1 MNLTLAIQDGM
12 DGDKTALHFRGRDYT
27 YRELMEGAER
37 AARGLQSRGLGGG
50 DRVALYLPSSL
61 ELITTFFGAFL
72 AGCAVVPMNTG
83 YREEI
88 AHILRD
94 SEARALITDETL
106 VGWAR
111 EVGSEIPS
119 LREIITVGEDYEA
132 MLAEGRG
139 DTPLS
144 PAGEEDTAVICYTSG
159 TTGRS
164 KGARISHRN
173 ILSNLEALHSTW
185 EWVPEDRLVLG
196 LPLFH
201 VHGLIVALSGSL
213 VRGCTVFLHEKFDS
227 HKVLTSIGENSATLF
242 MGVPAMYGEFLK
254 VEDPGAFELG
264 SMRLFISGSAPL
276 PTTVFSAFR
285 DRFGFKILERYGTTE
300 TIMNTSNPCSGQRK
314 PGSVGRPLPGVEV
327 RIDRG
332 KAGGGSRGTE
342 EAGEILVRGPNVFQ
356 GYLNLPE
363 VTSASF
369 EGEWFRTGDLGRFDE
384 DGYLTISGRA
394 KELIIS
400 GGYNIYPRE
409 VEEVLASHPAVR
421 EAAVVG
427 MPDEKFGEGVLAAV
441 VLSGQ
446 GTPEDGPGEEELIAY
461 CTSRLASYK
470 KPRRVIFLDAL
481 PRNAM
486 GKVDK
491 LKIALPDS

>member
-1 MNLTLAIQDGM
+1 MNLTMAIQDGM
-12 DGDKTALHFRGRDYT
+12 DGDKTALRFRSRDFT

-37 AARGLQSRGLGGG
+37 AARGLQARGLGGG
-50 DRVALYLPSSL
+50 DRVALYLPSSM

-94 SEARALITDETL
+94 SEAKALITDETL

-111 EVGSEIPS
+111 EVGSGIPS
-119 LREIITVGEDYEA
+119 LREIITVGEDFEA
-132 MLAEGRG
+132 MLAEGRR
-139 DTPLS
+139 DIPLS
-144 PAGEEDTAVICYTSG
+144 PSGEEDTAVICYTSG

-173 ILSNLEALHSTW
+173 ILSNLEALYATW
-185 EWVPEDRLVLG
+185 EWGPDDRLVLG

-213 VRGCTVFLHEKFDS
+213 VRGCAVFLHEKFDS
-227 HKVLTSIGENSATLF
+227 HKVLTSIGTQDATLF

-254 VEDPGAFELG
+254 IEDPGAYDMG

-285 DRFGFKILERYGTTE
+285 DRFGFEILERYGTTE
-300 TIMNTSNPCSGQRK
+300 TIMNTSNPCSGERK
-314 PGSVGRPLPGVEV
+314 PGSVGQPLPGIEV
-327 RIDRG
+327 RIDQG
-332 KAGGGSRGTE
+332 KASGEAGGTETE

-356 GYLNLPE
+356 GYINLPE
-363 VTSASF
+363 VTSAAF

-441 VLSGQ
+441 VLHG
-446 GTPEDGPGEEELIAY
+446 ENAPGEEELIAY
-461 CTSRLASYK
+461 CKSRLASYK
-470 KPRRVIFLDAL
+470 KPRCVIFLDAL

-491 LKIALPDS
+491 LKISPPTI